1 VIFKTRI
8 HWRDKCPQCARNAHS
23 SIGAGFPSIRRVRAP
38 NLDLGGTSTTTAA
51 SNPAWLEFA
60 AGHPAAP
67 AFHHPAWMAVL
78 AASYEQRSGL
88 ALRAAS
94 RVIRL
99 SPVIAARAI
108 GELFYGHYA

>member
-1 VIFKTRI
+1 
-8 HWRDKCPQCARNAHS
+8 
-23 SIGAGFPSIRRVRAP
+23 
-38 NLDLGGTSTTTAA
+38 
-51 SNPAWLEFA
+51 
-60 AGHPAAP
+60 
-67 AFHHPAWMAVL
+67 MAVL

-108 GELFYGHYA
+108 GELFYGHA